1 MGEIEEVQGITQR
14 EGCAVRGS
22 FGGRARGRRP
32 TVPVGLP
39 FTGQT
44 AKLKN
49 FSHEQYTTNKIH

>member
-49 FSHEQYTTNKIH
+49 FVELFS